1 MDYDLILV
9 LGIVIGILTIPAI
22 LSAFLDGGAP
32 RVATVAAVV
41 SGGMI
46 VFAAYN
52 KPGGYE
58 ISDLADVFTEVVARF
73 IN

>member
-9 LGIVIGILTIPAI
+9 LGIVIGVLTVPAI
-22 LSAFLDGGAP
+22 LSAVLDGGAP

-46 VFAAYN
+46 IYALYYS
-52 KPGGYE
+52 PGGYAVA
-58 ISDLADVFTEVVARF
+58 DLPVVFSKVVASFLR
-73 IN
+73 

>member
-9 LGIVIGILTIPAI
+9 LGIVIGVLTIPAM

-32 RVATVAAVV
+32 RVAAIAAVI

-46 VFAAYN
+46 VYALYN
-52 KPGGYE
+52 VPGGYV
-58 ISDLADVFTEVVARF
+58 ISDLPEVFTKVVARF
-73 IN
+73 VR

>member
-9 LGIVIGILTIPAI
+9 LGIVIGILTVPAI

-32 RVATVAAVV
+32 RVATIAAVV

-52 KPGGYE
+52 APSGYTFA
-58 ISDLADVFTEVVARF
+58 DLPDVFTRVVASFLR
-73 IN
+73 

>member
-9 LGIVIGILTIPAI
+9 LGIVIGVLTIPAI

-32 RVATVAAVV
+32 RVATIAAVTA
-41 SGGMI
+41 GGMI
-46 VFAAYN
+46 IYAAYN

-58 ISDLADVFTEVVARF
+58 VSDLPDVFTGVVATF
-73 IN
+73 IK

>member
-9 LGIVIGILTIPAI
+9 LGIVIGVLTIPAM

-32 RVATVAAVV
+32 RVAAVAAVI

-46 VFAAYN
+46 VYALYN
-52 KPGGYE
+52 VPGGYV
-58 ISDLADVFTEVVARF
+58 ISDLPEVFTKVVARF
-73 IN
+73 VR